1 MSGKEELEKNKKE
14 LQIKDKLNTEFESL
28 KVKSAQYERE
38 ITILSDFKTQCEKYQ
53 QELLEKTTELKE
65 LQAYKGEVD
74 KIKKSVSLMKDNLKI
89 KTELNEKLQK
99 ELNELRRKNEER
111 EEQEKEREKELEKLR
126 EEVSAAKLQ
135 LATDSFEKQEEKM
148 KKKRTVKKY
157 QTKLESMGVN
167 VNSIK

>member
-1 MSGKEELEKNKKE
+1 
-14 LQIKDKLNTEFESL
+14 
-28 KVKSAQYERE
+28 
-38 ITILSDFKTQCEKYQ
+38 
-53 QELLEKTTELKE
+53 
-65 LQAYKGEVD
+65 
-74 KIKKSVSLMKDNLKI
+74 MKDNLQI

-111 EEQEKEREKELEKLR
+111 EEQEEKEKEKQKEKEEKEKEREKELEKLR

-135 LATDSFEKQEEKM
+135 LATDSFEKQEEIM
-148 KKKRTVKKY
+148 KLKRTVKKY